1 MTQEEFKEKLYKEN
15 LTEDEKIELCQWYI
29 DNYPVLITNPFQG
42 KFFSKLQGITII
54 KGGNPERLNH
64 AITKLKEYF
73 KK

>member
-1 MTQEEFKEKLYKEN
+1 MTAEEFKENLHKEK

-29 DNYPVLITNPFQG
+29 DNYPVLITSPLG
-42 KFFSKLQGITII
+42 GRFFSKLQGINVI
-54 KGGNPERLNH
+54 KGGNPKLLNY